1 VIRQANILDPIHDSL
16 PSDVWDTPE
25 ADAPRLKPQH
35 RKWITTTV
43 VSALK
48 AHGYTHVEQWLSLV
62 LTGSLTTYQY
72 GPESDCDLSL
82 FVDAEHF
89 PEWSRAEMIGVMV
102 SSVDGTKL
110 PGTTYP
116 LQCFVVDTKVLS
128 KADLYKP
135 GLRSGY
141 DLATD
146 TWIEPPDRSRAHDVA
161 KEDAALYA
169 YGMECAD
176 KMERLLRYEPDKAVD
191 YWHQLHRKR
200 RKDQLAGKGD
210 YAPSNVVYKFLE
222 KRGLFKEIS
231 EASGEYIAKIALQQ
245 HRQVSKF
252 VYDPIDNRILIGRMA
267 AEEGEAETHPQ
278 LMQAGSFDR
287 SHGLLFGQ
295 IDPNGWTE
303 VFNRPQITGYGK
315 GPINQYE
322 ADWRLQR
329 ALDTAVPGARIHNL
343 SDAEN
348 PRWVEQWTTPEVDY
362 MGDQPIINATSE
374 PAPAE
379 NTWDFTGA

>member
-1 VIRQANILDPIHDSL
+1 MIRQANILDPIHDSL

-43 VSALK
+43 VSALT
-48 AHGYTHVEQWLSLV
+48 AHGYTHVERWLSLV

-72 GPESDCDLSL
+72 SPESDCDISL

-128 KADLYKP
+128 KADLYKA

-141 DLATD
+141 DLETD
-146 TWIEPPDRSRAHDVA
+146 TWVEPPDRSRAHDVA

-169 YGMECAD
+169 YAMECAD

-210 YAPSNVVYKFLE
+210 YAPSNVIYKFLD

-231 EASGEYIAKIALQQ
+231 EASGEYIAKVAVNMPDSIKVLVAAQGMRDEKRDRANGRAFWFDDDNGVLYLSRPGGV
-245 HRQVSKF
+245 HTDVLNAFRLPYGGMWRGVVSPSG
-252 VYDPIDNRILIGRMA
+252 VEWI
-267 AEEGEAETHPQ
+267 
-278 LMQAGSFDR
+278 
-287 SHGLLFGQ
+287 
-295 IDPNGWTE
+295 
-303 VFNRPQITGYGK
+303 
-315 GPINQYE
+315 
-322 ADWRLQR
+322 
-329 ALDTAVPGARIHNL
+329 GARG
-343 SDAEN
+343 
-348 PRWVEQWTTPEVDY
+348 VFTPEETQAVADAISPY
-362 MGDQPIINATSE
+362 LDPDEQYATSE

-379 NTWDFTGA
+379 DTWDFTGA